1 MLICQNAVGTICAY
15 QSAVDHNEVGTVSII
30 GFYDSDAILTA
41 VKKEVLTATLSIDAE
56 QMGKAC
62 VDALEDYYTY
72 GHTSGYQSVKMEII
86 DSEKAAQML
95 SEAE

>member
-1 MLICQNAVGTICAY
+1 
-15 QSAVDHNEVGTVSII
+15 
-30 GFYDSDAILTA
+30 
-41 VKKEVLTATLSIDAE
+41 
-56 QMGKAC
+56 